1 MADIDAPVLR
11 RRRRRR
17 ILIASGVAVL
27 VLAGCT
33 AGAGTYYFDQVA
45 LPEDITMPQATT
57 IYYAD
62 GVTPIAR
69 IGDTTRTVIP
79 IDQIPD
85 HVQKAVVAAEDDT
98 FYTNDGAN
106 WTGHP
111 TISQQYARRW
121 ADLAGDGYSTRAR
134 VAVIA
139 LKLNQA
145 YEKPKILELYLNIS
159 DFGRG
164 AHGIQ
169 AAAQAYFG
177 KAAKDLT
184 TAEGIVLAGLLRDP
198 AAGPDRA
205 RFDAVKRSMTK
216 LAFLSGDVA
225 YPERIRTADETRAD
239 ADALQAALAGP
250 NGLVVHHVLGEV
262 AALTDPRTGGPLY
275 ADRADQIRNGG
286 LRIVTTIDQ
295 RVQDAAVQSAGS
307 VMRGEPVNLQAA
319 LVAVEPGTG
328 AVKAY
333 YGGDNGAGG
342 DYAGSYNDP
351 VLGDGND
358 SCCGGHPPGAT
369 FGVYALAA
377 GLIAGYRTDSGWN
390 GGSPQQFADGRIVTN
405 TGEGAAAAPACR
417 SGSPKW
423 CTLDEAAVM
432 SLNTPFYG
440 LTEAVG
446 AAKVIDAAHA
456 AGVTSMWATV
466 DGVSRRVDLGQ
477 PGAAQHFGSAA
488 GIGQYPVTVLDQAA
502 GMATFAARGLAA
514 RTHFLKEVWTAGK
527 KTYGEV
533 IRTVRVPGLS
543 ERVADDVN
551 AVLQGVPVRYGMGL
565 ADGRPVAG
573 KTGTWQLGPTTG
585 IAHAW
590 MVGHTASNPAVQSPG
605 LAAAVWVGNKA
616 EERALLDRTGRPV
629 TGVTVPGTLWRTF
642 MNAALTAV
650 AMPAVAFPPAAGTGE
665 KTVGTG
671 VR

>member
-1 MADIDAPVLR
+1 MVDIDAPVSK

-27 VLAGCT
+27 VLAGST

-45 LPEDITMPQATT
+45 LPEDIAMAQSTT

-69 IGDTTRTVIP
+69 IGDTNRTVIP
-79 IDQIPD
+79 LDEVPVD
-85 HVQKAVVAAEDDT
+85 VQHAVVAAEDPT
-98 FYTNDGAN
+98 FYSNDGAN

-134 VAVIA
+134 VAVMA
-139 LKLNQA
+139 LKLNQQ

-184 TAEGIVLAGLLRDP
+184 TAEGIVLAGLIRDP
-198 AAGPDRA
+198 GAGPDRA
-205 RFDAVKRSMTK
+205 RFDTVKRSMSK
-216 LAFLSGDVA
+216 LGFLSGDVA
-225 YPERIRTADETRAD
+225 YPERIRTADEARSD
-239 ADALQAALAGP
+239 ADALKAALDGP

-262 AALTDPRTGGPLY
+262 AALPDPRTGEPLY
-275 ADRADQIRNGG
+275 PDRAGQIRNGG
-286 LRIVTTIDQ
+286 LKIVTTIDQ
-295 RVQDAAVQSAGS
+295 RVQDAAVQSAKS
-307 VMRGEPVNLQAA
+307 VMQAQPVNLQAA
-319 LVAVEPGTG
+319 LVAVEPTTG

-333 YGGDNGAGG
+333 YGGDQGSGG
-342 DYAGSYNDP
+342 DYAGFYNDP
-351 VLGDGND
+351 VLSDGND

-377 GLIAGYRTDSGWN
+377 GLMDGYRTDSGWN
-390 GGSPQQFADGRIVTN
+390 GESPQRFAGGRIVTN
-405 TGEGAAAAPACR
+405 TGEGAAATPACR

-446 AAKVIDAAHA
+446 AAKVVDVAHA
-456 AGVTSMWATV
+456 AGVTTMWATV
-466 DGVSRRVDLGQ
+466 DNRVRRVDLARPEGL
-477 PGAAQHFGSAA
+477 FGTEV

-514 RTHFLKEVWTAGK
+514 RTHFLKEVWTDRK

-533 IRTVRVPGLS
+533 IRTVRIPGVS

-551 AVLQGVPVRYGMGL
+551 AVLQGVPVRYGLGL

-590 MVGHTASNPAVQSPG
+590 MVGHTASNPELKSPG

-616 EERALLDRTGRPV
+616 EERVLLDRAGRPV
-629 TGVTVPGTLWRTF
+629 TGVTLPGTLWRTF
-642 MNAALTAV
+642 MDAALTAV
-650 AMPAVAFPPAAGTGE
+650 AMPAVAFPPAAGAGE